1 MRWQLHDDPQ
11 RLNDA
16 ARAHLAERGEP
27 LSRFRVGWK
36 PVAGGKS
43 DLDLR
48 EWKSQEGRHE
58 PAAENRAPGMVTER
72 ARPTLPALRRVN
84 PGQHPR
90 EPSRPV
96 DIAAQNRERRR

>member
-72 ARPTLPALRRVN
+72 ARPPLPPLRGVD
-84 PGQHPR
+84 PSEHAR
-90 EPSRPV
+90 EPLRPADVPSR
-96 DIAAQNRERRR
+96 DRERR